1 MNLKEVMQA
10 LLDGKVLHCTGYD
23 YRLYENELCFWAI
36 VGKWIVSDYS
46 IQFLVRS
53 NCQISETDPEAEYKK
68 SLRRGILG
76 FDANA
81 ISINASGIRTDYCEI
96 KERVDGCKD
105 SDCECK
111 KTCDCTKEI
120 DEQCN
125 KALKF
130 KEALETFIVL
140 KAHPLAVVPV
150 EGVQVY
156 LCTFQY
162 DENKL
167 SLTTKLS
174 LDNKLA
180 LVSPCF
186 KSEYD
191 CEKAIEDIGAEK
203 LETMF
208 RVFQGIY

>member
-76 FDANA
+76 FDGGTV
-81 ISINASGIRTDYCEI
+81 SINIHGIRTDYCET
-96 KERVDGCKD
+96 DGSKDCDYAYSTKCK
-105 SDCECK
+105 
-111 KTCDCTKEI
+111 CTPEI

-130 KEALETFIVL
+130 KEALETFIAL
-140 KAHPLAVVPV
+140 KAHPLAFFMIADT
-150 EGVQVY
+150 VQYFIVFNESQTD
-156 LCTFQY
+156 L
-162 DENKL
+162 
-167 SLTTKLS
+167 
-174 LDNKLA
+174 
-180 LVSPCF
+180 LVSCYIYGKSRLISPCF
-186 KSEYD
+186 ESEED
-191 CEKAIEDIGAEK
+191 CKKAIEDIGQEK
-203 LETMF
+203 LVTMF
-208 RVFQGIY
+208 RVFQGIYE